1 MVEPTSPEGRADDAR
16 AVVEAVDRVT
26 GSGPLANVPTQ
37 QLVAEIRLTVYVKD
51 PATGEVRWK
60 LGLPAVVWLALYR
73 SCHTVGQETTVHVA
87 RLGALLAGH
96 HQVFKHRDADHAQR
110 SAAGT
115 LFEDLTSA
123 ETQQAIASNIN
134 DLYTTARE
142 MWRDEEEIVLD
153 ATYRLLRNGLLDHY
167 SAARAAGALLGKHF
181 SPTAWRLRVSRWAT
195 KKGLPPVTLPRGG
208 NRRQTSTVTETDP
221 PD

>member
-1 MVEPTSPEGRADDAR
+1 M
-16 AVVEAVDRVT
+16 T
-26 GSGPLANVPTQ
+26 GSGPLAHVPTQ
-37 QLVAEIRLTVYVKD
+37 QLVAEIRLTVYVTD
-51 PATGEVRWK
+51 PATGEVLWK
-60 LGLPAVVWLALYR
+60 LKLPVVVWLALYR
-73 SCHTVGQETTVHVA
+73 SFRTLGLEATVNMA
-87 RLGALLAGH
+87 RFGALLAGH
-96 HQVFKHRDADHAQR
+96 HQVFKHRDSDHAQF
-110 SAAGT
+110 SAAPDT
-115 LFEDLTSA
+115 LFEDLPSA

-134 DLYTTARE
+134 DLYTSAQE

-195 KKGLPPVTLPRGG
+195 KKGRPPVTLPRGG
-208 NRRQTSTVTETDP
+208 NRRQTSTATDTDL